1 MRLFFTFILSL
12 SLSAVIAQNHQI
24 SGNVSDSQGNLLQG
38 VTVSLK
44 EISKSTVTDRNGS
57 FLFSNLNTGNYTLS
71 VKGVGF
77 ENLTLKAQS
86 SAEYSPLTLILKPS
100 VNQLKEVTISTTRSK
115 ETLGETPVS
124 VTILNAKDIETQA
137 SINPNISNILSW
149 SVPGL
154 GYTNNTTSN
163 VGQTLRGRNVLIL
176 IDGIPQSTP
185 LRAGSRDIRSI
196 DPAALERI
204 EVIKGAT
211 SIYGNGADGGLI
223 NYITKKSNPEK
234 KFGSITSIGNSGNL
248 VAFKN
253 SAGGR
258 FSQQFSGSV
267 NKFDYIVSGLYDFT
281 GVFKDAAGEV
291 ISPNYGL
298 GETKAYNAFGKFGY
312 SINPDNRIELMYN
325 YFSSAQNSDYIVE
338 AGKYG
343 ISPTIGVKGDRGG
356 INEGTRFN
364 HNANLN
370 YSSKD
375 LIGETDL
382 ETSVYFQDYK
392 TVYGFDGFFYG
403 GGQSQITSSKKGIRA
418 NLITPFHI
426 SSDVK
431 GDLTYGLD
439 VLNDVTAQ
447 SLVDGRV
454 WVPEVDMRNMA
465 PYAQLN
471 SEIFDH
477 FIFKTGLRYENI
489 AINIDD
495 YQTLATGPANQGSV
509 AVTGGKLDYNAL
521 TFNAGLR
528 YTNYNFFKPYV
539 SYSQG
544 FSIFDLG
551 RVLRT
556 ASENTI
562 AALNTKPV
570 IVNNYEAGFDSD
582 FNKFSFEG
590 VYYISNSKLGSN
602 LVQQGDIFVPQR
614 APERVWGYEVLATFT
629 PVNKLSVGASYA
641 YVEGKIDGNNDKDF
655 ADDADKYLNS
665 TRISA
670 PKATAFLNVNP
681 SSSWE
686 IRMDYIFSGERK
698 RFQANAT
705 TGAYLFGEGPVNNFH
720 LFNFSSSYKVNSA
733 AKLNL
738 GIENIFNKKYYT
750 PVAQFYGRDADYT
763 RGNGIRYNIGLTYS
777 L

>member
-1 MRLFFTFILSL
+1 MKRILTLIFSL
-12 SLSAVIAQNHQI
+12 SIGLASAQNQRI
-24 SGNVSDSQGNLLQG
+24 IGNVSDTNGNPVQGA
-38 VTVSLK
+38 TVFLK
-44 EISKSTVTDRNGS
+44 ELAQSAITENDGS
-57 FLFSNLNTGNYTLS
+57 FNFMNLNPGSFTILIS
-71 VKGVGF
+71 SVGF
-77 ENLTLKAQS
+77 EGLKVKTNSMADS
-86 SAEYSPLTLILKPS
+86 SALHLVLKS
-100 VNQLKEVTISTTRSK
+100 SLKNLNEVIISTTRSK
-115 ETLGETPVS
+115 ATLGETPVS
-124 VTILNAKDIETQA
+124 VTILSSKDIETQS

-163 VGQTLRGRNVLIL
+163 VGQTLRGRNLLVL

-223 NYITKKSNPEK
+223 NYITKRNKASK
-234 KFGSITSIGNSGNL
+234 KFSSLTNIGSSGNL

-258 FSQQFSGSV
+258 FSQQFSGSADR
-267 NKFDYIVSGLYDFT
+267 FDYVISGLYDFT

-312 SINPDNRIELMYN
+312 AIHPDNRLELMYN
-325 YFSSAQNSDYIVE
+325 YYSSAQNSDYI
-338 AGKYG
+338 ASDGKYG
-343 ISPTIGVKGDRGG
+343 ISPTIGVKGERTG
-356 INEGTRFN
+356 IKEGTRYN
-364 HNANLN
+364 HNASLS
-370 YSSKD
+370 YSSKN
-375 LIGETDL
+375 LIGKTNL
-382 ETSVYFQDYK
+382 EANVYFQDFK
-392 TVYGFDGFFYG
+392 TVYRSDGFFYG
-403 GGQSQITSSKKGIRA
+403 GGQSQIISSKKGIRA
-418 NLITPFHI
+418 NLITPFTLPTAI
-426 SSDVK
+426 K

-439 VLNDVTAQ
+439 VLNDRTEQ
-447 SLVDGRV
+447 NLVDGRV
-454 WVPEVDMRNMA
+454 WVPELNMGNIA

-471 SEIFDH
+471 SELFEH

-489 AINIDD
+489 SVNIDD
-495 YQTLATGPANQGSV
+495 YKTLATGPNNQGSV
-509 AVTGGKLDYNAL
+509 TVAGGKLDYNAV

-528 YTNYNFFKPYV
+528 YTELSFFKPYV

-544 FSIFDLG
+544 FSIYDLG

-556 ASENTI
+556 AKENTI

-570 IVNNYEAGFDSD
+570 IVNNYEAGFNSD

-614 APERVWGYEVLATFT
+614 APERVWGYELVATFS
-629 PVNKLSVGASYA
+629 PFNKLNFGASYA
-641 YVEGKIDGNNDKDF
+641 YVEGKIDGNNDSDF
-655 ADDADKYLNS
+655 ADDQDTYLNS
-665 TRISA
+665 SRISA
-670 PKATAFLNVNP
+670 PKTTAFLKINP
-681 SSSWE
+681 NSNWDL
-686 IRMDYIFSGERK
+686 RLDYVLSGERK
-698 RFQANAT
+698 RFKANQT
-705 TGAYLFGEGPVNNFH
+705 TGVYLFGEGPINKFH
-720 LFNFSSSYKVNSA
+720 LFNFSTAYKLNSA
-733 AKLNL
+733 ARLNL
-738 GIENIFNKKYYT
+738 GIENMFNKKYYT
-750 PVAQFYGRDADYT
+750 PVAQFYGRDSDYT
-763 RGNGIRYNIGLTYS
+763 RGNGIRYNLGLAYS

>member
-1 MRLFFTFILSL
+1 MKKIFTLIFSL
-12 SLSAVIAQNHQI
+12 TIGLVSAQNQKI
-24 SGNVSDSQGNLLQG
+24 AGDVSDINGNPIQGATVFLKELAQSAITENDGSFNFMNLKPG
-38 VTVSLK
+38 SFTVLISSVGFDDLKVKTNSRADSSVLHVVLKSSLK
-44 EISKSTVTDRNGS
+44 
-57 FLFSNLNTGNYTLS
+57 NLN
-71 VKGVGF
+71 
-77 ENLTLKAQS
+77 
-86 SAEYSPLTLILKPS
+86 
-100 VNQLKEVTISTTRSK
+100 EVIISTTRSK
-115 ETLGETPVS
+115 ATLGETPVS
-124 VTILNAKDIETQA
+124 VTILSSKDIETQS

-163 VGQTLRGRNVLIL
+163 VGQTLRGRNLLVL

-223 NYITKKSNPEK
+223 NYITKKNNTSK
-234 KFGSITSIGNSGNL
+234 KFSSLTNIGSSGNL
-248 VAFKN
+248 IAFKN
-253 SAGGR
+253 STGGR
-258 FSQQFSGSV
+258 FSQQFSGSA
-267 NKFDYIVSGLYDFT
+267 NKFDYVVSGLYDFT
-281 GVFKDAAGEV
+281 GVLKDGGGEV

-312 SINPDNRIELMYN
+312 TIDPENRLELMYN
-325 YFSSAQNSDYIVE
+325 FYSSAQNSEYIVQP
-338 AGKYG
+338 GKYG
-343 ISPTIGVKGDRGG
+343 VRPTIGVKGERGG

-364 HNANLN
+364 HNANLS
-370 YSSKD
+370 YRSKD
-375 LIGETDL
+375 FIGQTDL
-382 ETSVYFQDYK
+382 ETNAYFQDYK

-418 NLITPFHI
+418 NLITPFTL
-426 SSDVK
+426 SSNVT

-439 VLNDVTAQ
+439 VLNDITAQ
-447 SLVDGRV
+447 SLVDGRI
-454 WVPEVDMRNMA
+454 WVPELNMRNIA

-471 SEIFDH
+471 SELFSH
-477 FIFKTGLRYENI
+477 FVFKTGLRYENI
-489 AINIDD
+489 SINIDD
-495 YQTLATGPANQGSV
+495 YHTLATGPNNQGSV

-528 YTNYNFFKPYV
+528 YTEFSFFKPYV

-556 ASENTI
+556 AKENTI

-570 IVNNYEAGFDSD
+570 IVNNYEAGFNSD
-582 FNKFSFEG
+582 FKKFSFEA

-614 APERVWGYEVLATFT
+614 APERVWGYELVATFS
-629 PVNKLSVGASYA
+629 PLNKLNFGASYA
-641 YVEGKIDGNNDKDF
+641 YVEGKIDGNNDSDF
-655 ADDADKYLNS
+655 ADDKDTYLNS

-670 PKATAFLNVNP
+670 PKATAFLKVNP
-681 SSSWE
+681 NSNWD
-686 IRMDYIFSGERK
+686 IRLDYVYSGQRK
-698 RFQANAT
+698 RFQANGT
-705 TGAYLFGEGPVNNFH
+705 TGAYLFGEGPINTFH
-720 LFNFSSSYKVNSA
+720 LFNFSTAYKLNSA
-733 AKLNL
+733 ARLNL